1 MADLSVE
8 FAGVK
13 LMNPFMLAPAPPTA
27 TGEMIQRGFEAG
39 WAGAVTK
46 SIGLEPATDVQ
57 PRLARL
63 AMGNKAI
70 GLENI
75 ELISQRS
82 LEVWVKDIEEIKG
95 HYPDH
100 ILFASLTAAM
110 VREEWDSLIKQVE
123 EAGVDG
129 LQLDFG
135 CPHGM
140 PGKGMGSVQGQDPTI
155 AGEITRWAKEV
166 ATVPVMVK
174 LTPNVTDIVEIGKAC
189 EEAGADAI
197 SAIDTVSVLIGVDL
211 DRLEPLPSVGGT
223 SAFGGY
229 SGPAIKPIGL
239 RCIAELAKGTSVPLS
254 GIGGIAR
261 WQDAAEYILV
271 GASTVQVCTAVM
283 FRGYKIVEK
292 MKQGLAGYMEEKGF
306 ECVAEMRGHI
316 LPKVT
321 AHEELDF
328 AYKVVGSIDEG
339 LCTKCGLCYT
349 ACNDGGW
356 QAIEMESREVYPRV
370 LTEKCDGCSL
380 CLQVCPVEGCITL
393 VPREA
398 SHYS

>member
-8 FAGVK
+8 FAGLK
-13 LMNPFMLAPAPPTA
+13 LMSPFMLTSAPPTA
-27 TGEMIQRGFEAG
+27 TGEMIRRAFEAG

-46 SIGLEPATDVQ
+46 SIALEPAIDAQ

-63 AMGNKAI
+63 AMGNKTI

-75 ELISQRS
+75 ELTTQRN
-82 LEVWVKDIEEIKG
+82 LEVWVKDIEEIKH

-100 ILFASLTAAM
+100 ILFASLMAAA
-110 VREEWDSLIKQVE
+110 VKEEWHFLIKQVE

-129 LQLDFG
+129 LELNFS

-140 PGKGMGSVQGQDPTI
+140 PEKGMGSVQGQDPTI

-174 LTPNVTDIVEIGKAC
+174 LTPNVTDIIEIGKAC

-197 SAIDTVSVLIGVDL
+197 SAINTVSAFIGVDL

-239 RCIAELAKGTSVPLS
+239 RCIAQLAKGTSLPLS
-254 GIGGIAR
+254 GVGGIAR
-261 WQDAAEYILV
+261 WRDAAEYILV
-271 GASTVQVCTAVM
+271 GASTVQVGTAVM
-283 FRGYKIVEK
+283 FQGYEIVER
-292 MKQGLAGYMEEKGF
+292 MKKGLSAYMDEKGF
-306 ECVAEMRGHI
+306 ESVARMRGYI
-316 LPKVT
+316 LPKIT
-321 AHEELDF
+321 AHEELNF
-328 AYKVVGSIDEG
+328 GYEVVAAIDQT
-339 LCTKCGLCYT
+339 LCSKCGLCYT
-349 ACNDGGW
+349 ACMDGGW
-356 QAIEMESREVYPRV
+356 QAIEMESRQPYPRV
-370 LTEKCDGCSL
+370 VGEKCDGCSL
-380 CLQVCPVEGCITL
+380 CLHICPVEGCITL
-393 VPREA
+393 VPA
-398 SHYS
+398 

>member
-8 FAGVK
+8 FAGLK
-13 LMNPFMLAPAPPTA
+13 LTNPFMLASAPSTA
-27 TGEMIQRGFEAG
+27 TGDMIQRAFEAG

-46 SIGLEPATDVQ
+46 SIALEPATDVQ

-63 AMGNKAI
+63 PLGNKII

-82 LEVWVKDIEEIKG
+82 LEAWTEDIAEIKR

-100 ILFASLTAAM
+100 ILFASLTAA
-110 VREEWDSLIKQVE
+110 VEREEWHSLIKQVE

-140 PGKGMGSVQGQDPTI
+140 PGKGMGSVQGQDPAI
-155 AGEITRWAKEV
+155 AREITRWAKEV
-166 ATVPVMVK
+166 ATGPVMVK
-174 LTPNVTDIVEIGKAC
+174 LTPNVTNIVQIGKSC

-197 SAIDTVSVLIGVDL
+197 SAIDTVSAFIGIDL
-211 DRLEPLPSVGGT
+211 ERLEPLPSVGGT

-229 SGPAIKPIGL
+229 SGRAIKPIGL
-239 RCIAELAKGTSVPLS
+239 RCIAQLAKGTNLPLS

-261 WQDAAEYILV
+261 WQDAVEYILV

-283 FRGYKIVEK
+283 LRGYKIVER
-292 MKQGLAGYMEEKGF
+292 MKEELAAYMEKKGF
-306 ECVAEMRGHI
+306 ESVAEMRGYI
-316 LPKVT
+316 LPKIT

-328 AYKVVGSIDEG
+328 AYKVTAAIDEA
-339 LCTKCGLCYT
+339 LCSKCGLCYT
-349 ACNDGGW
+349 ACMDGGW

-370 LTEKCDGCSL
+370 LVEKCDGCSL
-380 CLQVCPVEGCITL
+380 CLQVCPVQGCITM
-393 VPREA
+393 VPL
-398 SHYS
+398 

>member
-1 MADLSVE
+1 MADLSVG
-8 FAGVK
+8 FAGLG
-13 LMNPFMLAPAPPTA
+13 LMNPFMLAAGPPTA
-27 TGEMIQRGFEAG
+27 TGEMIQRALEAG

-46 SIGLEPATDVQ
+46 TIAVEPAIDVE

-63 AMGNKAI
+63 AIGNRTI

-75 ELISQRS
+75 ELISQRE
-82 LEVWVKDIEEIKG
+82 LEVWVKDIEEIKR
-95 HYPDH
+95 HYPNH
-100 ILFASLTAAM
+100 ALFASLTAAV
-110 VREEWDSLIKQVE
+110 VREEWQSLIKQVE

-174 LTPNVTDIVEIGKAC
+174 LTPNVTDIVQIGKAC
-189 EEAGADAI
+189 EEAEADALA
-197 SAIDTVSVLIGVDL
+197 AIDTVSVLIGIDL
-211 DRLEPLPSVGGT
+211 EEVEPLPSVGGI

-229 SGPAIKPIGL
+229 SGPAVKPIGL
-239 RCIAELAKGTSVPLS
+239 RCIAQLAKGTRIPLS
-254 GIGGIAR
+254 GIGGIGG

-283 FRGYKIVEK
+283 FRGYRIVEK
-292 MKQGLAGYMEEKGF
+292 MKKGLAGYMDQKGF
-306 ECVAEMRGHI
+306 ESVAEMRGYV
-316 LPKVT
+316 LPKIS

-328 AYKVVGSIDEG
+328 GYKVVASIDEA
-339 LCTKCGLCYT
+339 LCSKCGLCYT
-349 ACNDGGW
+349 ACMDGGW

-370 LTEKCDGCSL
+370 VMEKCDGCSL

-393 VPREA
+393 VPLQA
-398 SHYS
+398 SNHS

>member
-1 MADLSVE
+1 
-8 FAGVK
+8 
-13 LMNPFMLAPAPPTA
+13 MLTSAPPPA
-27 TGEMIQRGFEAG
+27 TGEMIRRAFEAG

-46 SIGLEPATDVQ
+46 SIALEPAIDAQ

-63 AMGNKAI
+63 AMGNRTI

-75 ELISQRS
+75 ELTTQRN
-82 LEVWVKDIEEIKG
+82 LEVWVKDIEEIKH

-100 ILFASLTAAM
+100 ILFASLMAA
-110 VREEWDSLIKQVE
+110 VLKEEWHFLIKQVE

-129 LQLDFG
+129 LELNFS

-140 PGKGMGSVQGQDPTI
+140 PEKGMGSVQGQDPTI

-197 SAIDTVSVLIGVDL
+197 SAINTVSAFIGVDL

-239 RCIAELAKGTSVPLS
+239 RCIAQLAKGASLPLS
-254 GIGGIAR
+254 GLGGIAR
-261 WQDAAEYILV
+261 WRDAAEYILV
-271 GASTVQVCTAVM
+271 GASTVQVGTAVM
-283 FRGYKIVEK
+283 FQGYEIVEK
-292 MKQGLAGYMEEKGF
+292 MKKGLSAYMDEKGF
-306 ECVAEMRGHI
+306 ESVARMRGYI
-316 LPKVT
+316 LPKIT
-321 AHEELDF
+321 AHEELNF
-328 AYKVVGSIDEG
+328 GHKVVAAIDQA
-339 LCTKCGLCYT
+339 LCSKCGLCYT
-349 ACNDGGW
+349 ACMDGGW
-356 QAIEMESREVYPRV
+356 QAIEMESRQLYPRV
-370 LTEKCDGCSL
+370 VGEKCDGCSL
-380 CLQVCPVEGCITL
+380 CLHICPVEGCITL
-393 VPREA
+393 VPA
-398 SHYS
+398 

>member
-8 FAGVK
+8 FAGLK
-13 LMNPFMLAPAPPTA
+13 LMSPFMLTSAPPTA
-27 TGEMIQRGFEAG
+27 TGEMIRRAFEAG

-46 SIGLEPATDVQ
+46 SIALEPAIDAQ

-63 AMGNKAI
+63 AMGNKTI

-75 ELISQRS
+75 ELTTQRN
-82 LEVWVKDIEEIKG
+82 LEVWVKDIEEIKH

-100 ILFASLTAAM
+100 ILFASLMAA
-110 VREEWDSLIKQVE
+110 VVKEEWHFLIKQVE

-129 LQLDFG
+129 LELNFS

-140 PGKGMGSVQGQDPTI
+140 PEKGMGSVQGQDPTI

-197 SAIDTVSVLIGVDL
+197 SAINTVSAFIGVDL

-239 RCIAELAKGTSVPLS
+239 RCIAQLAKGTSLPLS
-254 GIGGIAR
+254 GLGGIAR
-261 WQDAAEYILV
+261 WRDAAEYILV
-271 GASTVQVCTAVM
+271 GASTVQVGTAVM
-283 FRGYKIVEK
+283 FQGYEIVEK
-292 MKQGLAGYMEEKGF
+292 MKKGLSAYMDEKGF
-306 ECVAEMRGHI
+306 ESVARMRGYI
-316 LPKVT
+316 LPKIT
-321 AHEELDF
+321 AHEELNF
-328 AYKVVGSIDEG
+328 GYKVVAAIDQA
-339 LCTKCGLCYT
+339 LCSKCGLCYT
-349 ACNDGGW
+349 ACMDGGW
-356 QAIEMESREVYPRV
+356 QAIEMESRQLYPRV
-370 LTEKCDGCSL
+370 VGEKCDGCSL
-380 CLQVCPVEGCITL
+380 CLHICPVEGCITL
-393 VPREA
+393 VPA
-398 SHYS
+398 

>member
-8 FAGVK
+8 FAGLK
-13 LMNPFMLAPAPPTA
+13 LMSPFMLTSAPPTA
-27 TGEMIQRGFEAG
+27 TGEMIRRAFEAG

-46 SIGLEPATDVQ
+46 SIALEPALDAQ

-63 AMGNKAI
+63 TMGNKTI

-75 ELISQRS
+75 ELTTQRN
-82 LEVWVKDIEEIKG
+82 LEVWVKDIEEIKH

-100 ILFASLTAAM
+100 ILFASLMAA
-110 VREEWDSLIKQVE
+110 VVKEEWHFLIKQVE

-129 LQLDFG
+129 LELNFS

-140 PGKGMGSVQGQDPTI
+140 PEKGMGSVQGQDPTI
-155 AGEITRWAKEV
+155 AGEITRWVKEV

-197 SAIDTVSVLIGVDL
+197 SAINTVSAFIGVDL

-239 RCIAELAKGTSVPLS
+239 RCIAQLAKGTSLPLS
-254 GIGGIAR
+254 GLGGIAR
-261 WQDAAEYILV
+261 WRDAAEYILV
-271 GASTVQVCTAVM
+271 GASTVQVGTAVM
-283 FRGYKIVEK
+283 FQGYEIVEK
-292 MKQGLAGYMEEKGF
+292 MKKGLSAYMDEKGF
-306 ECVAEMRGHI
+306 ESVARMRGYI
-316 LPKVT
+316 LPKIT
-321 AHEELDF
+321 AHEELNF
-328 AYKVVGSIDEG
+328 GYEVVAAIDQA
-339 LCTKCGLCYT
+339 LCSKCGLCYT
-349 ACNDGGW
+349 ACMDGGW
-356 QAIEMESREVYPRV
+356 QAIEMESRQLYPRV
-370 LTEKCDGCSL
+370 VGEKCDGCSL
-380 CLQVCPVEGCITL
+380 CLHICPVEGCITL
-393 VPREA
+393 VPA
-398 SHYS
+398 

>member
-1 MADLSVE
+1 VADLNVE
-8 FAGVK
+8 FAGLK
-13 LMNPFMLAPAPPTA
+13 LMSPFMLAPAPPTA
-27 TGEMIQRGFEAG
+27 TGEMIQRAFEAG

-46 SIGLEPATDVQ
+46 SIGLEPAIDAR

-63 AMGNKAI
+63 AMANKTI

-75 ELISQRS
+75 ELVSQRK
-82 LEVWVKDIEEIKG
+82 LDVWVKDIEDIKR

-100 ILFASLTAAM
+100 VLFASLTAGV
-110 VREEWDSLIKQVE
+110 VREEWHSLIKQIE

-140 PGKGMGSVQGQDPTI
+140 PGKGMGSIQGQDPTI
-155 AGEITRWAKEV
+155 AGEITRWAKEI
-166 ATVPVMVK
+166 AAVPVMVK
-174 LTPNVTDIVEIGKAC
+174 LTPNVTDIAQIGRSC

-197 SAIDTVSVLIGVDL
+197 AAIDTVSSLIGVDL
-211 DRLEPLPSVGGT
+211 HRLEPLPSVGGT
-223 SAFGGY
+223 SALGGY
-229 SGPAIKPIGL
+229 SGPGIKPIGL
-239 RCIAELAKGTSVPLS
+239 RCIAQLAKGTDLPLS

-283 FRGYKIVEK
+283 LQGYGIVEK
-292 MKQGLAGYMEEKGF
+292 MKKGLSAYMDEKGF
-306 ECVAEMRGHI
+306 QSVGEMRGEI
-316 LPKVT
+316 LPKIT

-328 AYKVVGSIDEG
+328 AHKVVAEIDEA
-339 LCTKCGLCYT
+339 LCSRCGLCHT
-349 ACNDGGW
+349 ACMDGGW

-370 LTEKCDGCSL
+370 VIERCDGCSL
-380 CLQVCPVEGCITL
+380 CTHVCPVEGCITM
-393 VPREA
+393 VPL
-398 SHYS
+398 